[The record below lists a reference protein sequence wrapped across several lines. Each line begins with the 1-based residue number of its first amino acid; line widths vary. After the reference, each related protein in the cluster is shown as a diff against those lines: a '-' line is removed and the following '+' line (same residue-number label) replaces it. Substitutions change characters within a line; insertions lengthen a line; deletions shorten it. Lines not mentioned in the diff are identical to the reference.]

1 VEISILYDFNKSFK
15 SLKKNPVQPQ
25 FNGTISVRKSILLPI
40 QPEMKVLQSRKKL
53 FMNLK
58 QFFLP

>member
-1 VEISILYDFNKSFK
+1 MTLIKASSPW
-15 SLKKNPVQPQ
+15 KKNPVQPQ